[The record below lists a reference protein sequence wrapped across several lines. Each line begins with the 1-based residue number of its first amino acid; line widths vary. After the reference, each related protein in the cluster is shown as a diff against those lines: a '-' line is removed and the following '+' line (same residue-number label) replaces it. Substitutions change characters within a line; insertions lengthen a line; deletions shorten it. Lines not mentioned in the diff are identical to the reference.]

1 MVPVNL
7 REIIIQ
13 TFHAL
18 AHPNPKE
25 TTRRISEFYYWPRLK
40 KSVEDFCSSCHA
52 CQSVKP
58 GNIQPKVGKFPIPDK
73 RFSHL
78 HLDVVG
84 PLPESRGFKY
94 LLSIYDRASRH
105 YECVPM
111 TEATSEATCHAFL
124 HGWVQRYGLPES
136 ACSDNGVN
144 FLSRLWKDLQETL
157 NIKVSFVP
165 FYHQAT
171 NGAVERAHGTLKNGI
186 KTMLVEMGQEFKQ
199 DWFLHLPWVLL
210 SRRVALQPDI
220 GTSSSKLVLGM
231 DPLVPGPLVGAP
243 SPPMSLENLKGLAS
257 HLESA
262 ADFTPK
268 EMSNHHTKPK
278 KEYMPPTTE
287 TATHVY
293 LKRDNPKGLMASYTG
308 PHPIVERPSHSTIK
322 VKVGTFKSG
331 IENIQ
336 LHHWANAKPANV
348 RADQPEAQMPVRGRP
363 RKTPA
368 TAQSE
373 VQTPTDS
380 EAANL
385 RKNAK
390 SKQPTRQSE
399 RIRAR
404 NHQTSITEC
413 RQLSRPPPGFENV
426 IPNAGNS
433 NAFIDVESN

>member
-1 MVPVNL
+1 
-7 REIIIQ
+7 
-13 TFHAL
+13 
-18 AHPNPKE
+18 
-25 TTRRISEFYYWPRLK
+25 
-40 KSVEDFCSSCHA
+40 
-52 CQSVKP
+52 
-58 GNIQPKVGKFPIPDK
+58 
-73 RFSHL
+73 
-78 HLDVVG
+78 
-84 PLPESRGFKY
+84 
-94 LLSIYDRASRH
+94 
-105 YECVPM
+105 M
-111 TEATSEATCHAFL
+111 TEATSEATCLAFL

-363 RKTPA
+363 RKSPA
-368 TAQSE
+368 TVQSE

-413 RQLSRPPPGFENV
+413 RQLSRPPPGFEHV